1 MKKLLVFAAFLIG
14 LVVISSSMV
23 IAVEVNK
30 DIQVEPKVVV
40 KFKDKAQL
48 KEFQDIFLEQQ
59 RALERMN
66 VLQGYLSMDSDY
78 LLELDK
84 QMKEKFKFTFNRN
97 KLYDI
102 DMNAMEITE
111 QGFMPQQYRV
121 KGNFIQDDKNK

>member
-1 MKKLLVFAAFLIG
+1 MLFR
-14 LVVISSSMV
+14 S
-23 IAVEVNK
+23 
-30 DIQVEPKVVV
+30 
-40 KFKDKAQL
+40 
-48 KEFQDIFLEQQ
+48 
-59 RALERMN
+59 

>member
-30 DIQVEPKVVV
+30 DIQVEPTVVV

-59 RALERMN
+59 RALERIN
-66 VLQGYLSMDSDY
+66 VLQGYISMDSDY